1 MYYSSSL
8 NANRRVSAI
17 IPRTV
22 VLLVVSLL
30 LATASIAQA
39 AATHTAAANPAGTLE
54 RIKQTG
60 KIKIGYAPDAQPF
73 SYSDTSGKVSGY
85 AITLC
90 NKVADAVKAD
100 LGLANLAVDFVPLT
114 GDDRF
119 RAVEQGKID
128 LLCGAAP
135 TLARRATLDFSIPVF
150 ASGTGVVVRSDAPAR
165 LVQVLSGAESP
176 DQPYWRGMLNQAPER
191 KAFAAL
197 GGTTVERALIDRLKL
212 LHISVD
218 VVPVKSLQEG
228 LQLVQDRRAA
238 AFFGD
243 RAMLLAAARSSPSST
258 DFVVIDRIFRRE
270 PFALALQRNDA
281 DFRLLVDRSLS
292 RLFRSGEIGQIY
304 TMYFGA
310 PGQSTLNF
318 FELSALQE

>member
-8 NANRRVSAI
+8 IANKRVSAI
-17 IPRTV
+17 MPRTV
-22 VLLVVSLL
+22 ALLVLSLM
-30 LATASIAQA
+30 LAAASIAQA
-39 AATHTAAANPAGTLE
+39 AATQTASAKPAGVMD

-60 KIKIGYAPDAQPF
+60 KLTIGYVPDAQPF
-73 SYSDTSGKVSGY
+73 SYSDGSGKVSGY

-100 LGLANLAVDFVPLT
+100 LRIAALTVDFIPLS

-150 ASGTGVVVRSDAPAR
+150 ASGTGVVVRADAPAR

-197 GGTTVERALIDRLKL
+197 GGTTVEHALIDRLKL

-243 RAMLLAAARSSPSST
+243 RAMLLAAARSSPSSA
-258 DFVVIDRIFRRE
+258 DFVVIDRVFRRE
-270 PFALALQRNDA
+270 LFALALQRNDA
-281 DFRLLVDRSLS
+281 DFRLMVDKSLS

-310 PGQSTLNF
+310 PNQSALNF

>member
-17 IPRTV
+17 MPRTV
-22 VLLVVSLL
+22 ALLVVTLMF
-30 LATASIAQA
+30 A
-39 AATHTAAANPAGTLE
+39 AASVAPAAAAQTAAKPAGTLE
-54 RIKQTG
+54 RIKQSG
-60 KIKIGYAPDAQPF
+60 KMAIGYVPDAQPF
-73 SYSDTSGKVSGY
+73 SYSDGSGKVTGY
-85 AITLC
+85 AIALC
-90 NKVADAVKAD
+90 NKVADTVKAD
-100 LGLANLAVDFVPLT
+100 LGLAKLAVDFIPLS

-128 LLCGAAP
+128 LLCGAVP

-165 LVQVLSGAESP
+165 LVQVLSGAETP

-191 KAFAAL
+191 KAFAAF

-218 VVPVKSLQEG
+218 VIPVKSMQEG
-228 LQLVQDRRAA
+228 LQLVEERRAA
-238 AFFGD
+238 AFFAD
-243 RAMLLAAARSSPSST
+243 RAMLLAAAKSSPSSA
-258 DFVVIDRIFRRE
+258 DFIVIDRVFRRE
-270 PFALALQRNDA
+270 PFALAVQRNDA
-281 DFRLLVDRSLS
+281 DFRLLVDSSLS

-304 TMYFGA
+304 TTYFGT
-310 PGQSTLNF
+310 PGQGALNF
-318 FELSALQE
+318 FELSAQPE

>member
-1 MYYSSSL
+1 MYYSSLL
-8 NANRRVSAI
+8 NANKRGTGI
-17 IPRTV
+17 LPRAFALFLVT
-22 VLLVVSLL
+22 LLFA
-30 LATASIAQA
+30 ATSIAQA
-39 AATHTAAANPAGTLE
+39 AAAQTAAAKPAGTLE
-54 RIKQTG
+54 RIKQSG
-60 KIKIGYAPDAQPF
+60 KLTIGYAPDAQPF
-73 SYSDTSGKVSGY
+73 SYSDGSGKVSGY
-85 AITLC
+85 AIALC
-90 NKVADAVKAD
+90 NKVADSVKAD
-100 LGLANLAVDFVPLT
+100 LGLANLAVDFIPLS

-150 ASGTGVVVRSDAPAR
+150 ASGTGVVVRADAPAR

-176 DQPYWRGMLNQAPER
+176 DQPYWRGMLNQAPEH

-197 GGTTVERALIDRLKL
+197 GGTTVERVLIDRLKL

-243 RAMLLAAARSSPSST
+243 RAMLLAAAKTSPSSA
-258 DFVVIDRIFRRE
+258 DFVVIARVFRRE
-270 PFALALQRNDA
+270 LVALALQRNDA
-281 DFRLLVDRSLS
+281 DFRLLVDKSLS
-292 RLFRSGEIGQIY
+292 RLFRSGEIGSIY
-304 TMYFGA
+304 TTHFGT
-310 PGQSTLNF
+310 PDQSTLSF
-318 FELSALQE
+318 FELSALPE

>member
-17 IPRTV
+17 MPRTV
-22 VLLVVSLL
+22 ALLVVTLM
-30 LATASIAQA
+30 LAAASVAQA
-39 AATHTAAANPAGTLE
+39 AAAQSAAAKPAGTLE
-54 RIKQTG
+54 RIKQSG
-60 KIKIGYAPDAQPF
+60 KMAIGYAPDSQPF
-73 SYSDTSGKVSGY
+73 SYSDGSGKVTGY
-85 AITLC
+85 AIALC
-90 NKVADAVKAD
+90 NKVADTVKAD
-100 LGLANLAVDFVPLT
+100 LGLANLAVDFVPFS

-165 LVQVLSGAESP
+165 LVQVLSGAETP

-191 KAFAAL
+191 KAFAVF

-218 VVPVKSLQEG
+218 VIPVKSLQEG

-238 AFFGD
+238 AFFAD
-243 RAMLLAAARSSPSST
+243 RAMLLASARNNPSSA
-258 DFVVIDRIFRRE
+258 DFVVIDRVFRRE
-270 PFALALQRNDA
+270 PVALAVQRNDA
-281 DFRLLVDRSLS
+281 DFRLLVDKSLS
-292 RLFRSGEIGQIY
+292 RLFRSGEIGPIY
-304 TMYFGA
+304 TSYFGA
-310 PGQSTLNF
+310 PTQSALNF
-318 FELSALQE
+318 FELSALSE